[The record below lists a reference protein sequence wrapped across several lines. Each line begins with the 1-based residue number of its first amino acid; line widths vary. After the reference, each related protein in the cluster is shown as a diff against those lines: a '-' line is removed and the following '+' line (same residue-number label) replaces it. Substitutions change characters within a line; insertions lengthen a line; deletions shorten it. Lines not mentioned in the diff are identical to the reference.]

1 MAITIAVIPNE
12 PAAAGESR
20 DLLFPLSGAVSS
32 TNFAFGI
39 AI

>member
-1 MAITIAVIPNE
+1 MAVIPNE

-32 TNFAFGI
+32 TNIGPGI
-39 AI
+39 AT

>member
-1 MAITIAVIPNE
+1 MAVIPSE

-20 DLLFPLSGAVSS
+20 DLLFPLSAVSS
-32 TNFAFGI
+32 TNFAPGI